1 MLHNRTRHS
10 ARGAHY
16 AITGLHNVVMIMSS
30 SHTWTAIRD
39 HASRQKK
46 GLAIE
51 SGEFIRTIPHLGDQ
65 FVDQLAW
72 LRKLVHP
79 PSRVIPAFGVA
90 LDMMV

>member
-1 MLHNRTRHS
+1 ML
-10 ARGAHY
+10 
-16 AITGLHNVVMIMSS
+16 LEE
-30 SHTWTAIRD
+30 
-39 HASRQKK
+39 K

-51 SGEFIRTIPHLGDQ
+51 SGEFIRIIPHLGDQ